1 MDSFWFWVIY
11 NCSGLNLILSQ
22 NENFENQVLP
32 QIFHQKTIH
41 ILCIQLCNHEQ
52 HKKKSFFT
60 YIFVLLDFSNNFNFD
75 SIWKWVWNIFL
86 KNNNFHYEGVKRGTF
101 GYTLGIWEVKWHLN
115 LLWNICRH
123 LPQLCY
129 IIIMVFLY
137 CILTQYLIES
147 PLPCNTHF
155 LIFFANF
162 TIFSKMSL

>member
-1 MDSFWFWVIY
+1 M
-11 NCSGLNLILSQ
+11 
-22 NENFENQVLP
+22 
-32 QIFHQKTIH
+32 
-41 ILCIQLCNHEQ
+41 
-52 HKKKSFFT
+52 KKKSWNFGLIFILSHIAVVPYSIWIWVKMRILKIKFYLKFSIKKQYIFYVSNYVTMSNIKRSHFFT

-129 IIIMVFLY
+129 IIIM
-137 CILTQYLIES
+137 
-147 PLPCNTHF
+147 
-155 LIFFANF
+155 IFYIAIWLN
-162 TIFSKMSL
+162 I